1 MARRGGRHLEIGS
14 ISPSDTMTLSPSSI
28 VHGRTTI
35 IGVGIYDPWII
46 PKVLEFVVRT
56 KDRYPYHE
64 IVSNRYP
71 LEQIDRAFQESEWL
85 DKKISQTAVTRAIIA
100 P

>member
-1 MARRGGRHLEIGS
+1 M
-14 ISPSDTMTLSPSSI
+14 
-28 VHGRTTI
+28 
-35 IGVGIYDPWII
+35 
-46 PKVLEFVVRT
+46 EFIVRT

-71 LEQIDRAFQESEWL
+71 LDEIDRAFQESEWRR
-85 DKKISQTAVTRAIIA
+85 DSGSQTAVARPLIA